1 MEVKGVPPRSMI
13 VLASR
18 RKVFFDDDY
27 RPLANAN
34 SKGRVRQPNTKRLKD
49 LVKCDDNLFIDFLDQ
64 CMEWKVEKR
73 LTPEEAF

>member
-27 RPLANAN
+27 HPLANAN

>member
-1 MEVKGVPPRSMI
+1 MPPRSMI

>member
-1 MEVKGVPPRSMI
+1 VPPRSMI